1 MAKAYAVAAHAFFG
15 DYRPNWRE
23 ASAFALG
30 SVGIGVFARHLKLQ
44 GGLKSA
50 LQIETPTLSRSNRRR

>member
-15 DYRPNWRE
+15 DYRPNWRD

-30 SVGIGVFARHLKLQ
+30 SVGIGVSP
-44 GGLKSA
+44 G
-50 LQIETPTLSRSNRRR
+50 TSNCRAD